1 MGEATHE
8 CALNISQAFDV
19 ELKLVLP
26 YFFYHWFFSPPRRK
40 SVSLLQKIAFSQT
53 VPMPDWMALSTAS
66 KQCIPTLGKCEWE
79 TYDRR
84 CRSVCTSWRAPTGWR
99 SQCQTPPWNSALGSP
114 GQSHHSTEPA
124 NINKATLSATSA
136 SYKITVLWKCAELH
150 LKSHMFKYF

>member
-1 MGEATHE
+1 MGKAIHE
-8 CALNISQAFDV
+8 CALNISLAFGV

-26 YFFYHWFFSPPRRK
+26 YFFSPCRK
-40 SVSLLQKIAFSQT
+40 SVLLLQKFAFSQT
-53 VPMPDWMALSTAS
+53 IPMPDWMVLSTAS
-66 KQCIPTLGKCEWE
+66 KQCIPTLGKCKQE

-99 SQCQTPPWNSALGSP
+99 SRCQTPPWNSALGSP

-124 NINKATLSATSA
+124 DINKATLSATSA
-136 SYKITVLWKCAELH
+136 SYKITVLLKRAELH